1 GEALSPLPPEHGID
15 QQVEFVGDLV
25 ECHRVFRRSLRA
37 WDILLDRP
45 TISQANGHPTWEGP
59 RIDLLDLRIDLEPH
73 LVGQVHQTG
82 ISNLVTGELLRTG
95 IAVCQGH
102 GHTVFYVHLRLHG
115 THRLVPPTGL
125 QLDHAVI
132 RHDDFV
138 DVLRLDAVRTCE
150 PGRVPLACG

>member
-1 GEALSPLPPEHGID
+1 M
-15 QQVEFVGDLV
+15 EFVGDLV

-73 LVGQVHQTG
+73 LVGQVHQTW
-82 ISNLVTGELLRTG
+82 ISNLVAGELLGTSV
-95 IAVCQGH
+95 AVRQGNRY
-102 GHTVFYVHLRLHG
+102 TVLHVHLRLHG

-125 QLDHAVI
+125 QLDHTVI
-132 RHDDFV
+132 RHHDLV
-138 DVLRLDAVRTCE
+138 NILRLDVVRACQPAHRVNRGVRTAAT
-150 PGRVPLACG
+150 GVGF